1 MQYLRDYMSTSLYYL
16 DLYSCL
22 KCLSFLHLNSG
33 AHGSGR
39 VGIFNPTR
47 VMGWV
52 GFVLCISTQP
62 VPSRVGFG
70 LNPSRVGF
78 ILCISTQPVPSRVG
92 FGLNPS
98 RVGFILCISTQPVSS
113 RVGFGLNPSQSGR
126 VRVKPVTGRVHLKYI
141 NPTHP

>member
-1 MQYLRDYMSTSLYYL
+1 MTPLPKTPLPRVQESPIEVARP
-16 DLYSCL
+16 
-22 KCLSFLHLNSG
+22 SG
-33 AHGSGR
+33 AHGSGWVGLNPSR
-39 VGIFNPTR
+39 VGFIS
-47 VMGWV
+47 
-52 GFVLCISTQP
+52 CISTQP

-78 ILCISTQPVPSRVG
+78 ILCISTQPVASRVG

-113 RVGFGLNPSQSGR
+113 RVGFGLNPSQSGQ
-126 VRVKPVTGRVHLKYI
+126 VQVKPVTGRVHLKYI